1 MLDVETR
8 ELQVF
13 LTLADELHF
22 GRTGERLNVTPSR
35 ISQIVR
41 TLETRLGGALFDRTS
56 RRVRLTPLGEQLRR
70 TVGPLYD
77 ALQAAIDEARH
88 TARGVAG
95 VLRLGMYTPIN
106 GGPHLVEIIKTF
118 EAGHPTSAVEITD
131 TGFAIPQLEWLR
143 RGKLDLLA
151 TRLPIHD
158 PELTIGPILSRE
170 ARILIVGVDHP
181 LAARTSVDVED
192 LADHTVPHVPTLPS
206 ETMAVLIPSTTPS
219 GQPIPQRTVRT
230 MGEAVTL
237 AALGEIVHPTVTSFV
252 HHYRHPGITS
262 VPLTGLPHSETA
274 LVWLTRHSA
283 TNVLAF
289 ADTAA
294 AVLRVEGTGPPPTHG
309 ETGPGDRSQ
318 QD

>member
-1 MLDVETR
+1 MLDVEIR
-8 ELQVF
+8 ELRVF
-13 LTLADELHF
+13 LTLAEELHF

-35 ISQIVR
+35 VSQIVR

-56 RRVRLTPLGEQLRR
+56 RRVRLTPLGERLHG
-70 TVGPLYD
+70 TVGPLYE
-77 ALQAAIDEARH
+77 ALDGAIEEARH
-88 TARGVAG
+88 AARGVAG
-95 VLRLGMYTPIN
+95 PLRLGMYTPIN

-118 EAGHPTSAVEITD
+118 ETRHPASRVEITD
-131 TGFAIPQLEWLR
+131 TGFAIPQLDWLR
-143 RGKLDLLA
+143 RGELDLLA

-158 PELTIGPILSRE
+158 PELTIGPILTRE
-170 ARILIVGVDHP
+170 ARILVVGVDHP
-181 LAARTSVDVED
+181 LAGRDSVDVED
-192 LADHTVPHVPTLPS
+192 LADHTVPHVPTLPA
-206 ETMAVLIPSTTPS
+206 ETMADLIPSTTPS
-219 GQPIPQRTVRT
+219 GRPIPQRTVRT

-274 LVWLTRHSA
+274 LVWLTRHSS

-294 AVLRVEGTGPPPTHG
+294 AVLRATDIGPSAARG
-309 ETGPGDRSQ
+309 
-318 QD
+318 